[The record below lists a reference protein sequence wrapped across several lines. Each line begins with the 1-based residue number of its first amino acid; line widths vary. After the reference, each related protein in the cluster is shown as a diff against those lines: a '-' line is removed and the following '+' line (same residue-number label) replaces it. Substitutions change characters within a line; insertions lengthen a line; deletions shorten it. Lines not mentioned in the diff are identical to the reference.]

1 MIINDKRALAYIV
14 TIDEIRPI
22 PNYDRVE
29 HARTNGWWCVT
40 RLNELKVGDK
50 AVYFEVDSK
59 VPADDERFSFLEAK
73 HYKIKTQKMCG
84 VFSQGLLMPVTLF
97 PELADMEVGT
107 DVTDILKV
115 TYSVI
120 EDNTRKSK
128 NGDPDAKYKS
138 MAQRHQ
144 KIFKKPIVRKIMKHK
159 LGRKIMFLFFGKK
172 KDKPLSFPTH
182 FPFVHKTD
190 EERCLIGDTK
200 VQTNNGV
207 LKIADIVNKEL
218 PVEVL
223 SYNEKTKTVEYKP
236 IISYQKFAKKED
248 EDLIEIKYPYRFGNQ
263 KTNTIR
269 CTPDHKFYNGL
280 TYVRA
285 DEIHQG
291 DKIFIHHHCYD
302 DYVIQVVFGMLLGD
316 SSIYYDKRSGSN
328 NIRIQTSQGEKQLD
342 YLKMKQSLFGEQFF
356 KIYKCKS
363 GYCDNVVYKGCLSA
377 DYNISKAVLENCF
390 INNKKTITPTMLK
403 YITPLSLAIWYMDDG
418 NLKHKYDSCSP
429 SIIISTCGFSKN
441 ENELLI
447 DMLRNNFG
455 IECNLRREKN
465 KYWSIYITTEGTKK
479 FLKLITQYIPP
490 CMRYKTLQEYE
501 NDYFSIQDLRYK
513 KQERLMPIPVI
524 SIKKYKGI
532 RRYKTVFD
540 IEVKDNHNF
549 FANNILTHNCENM
562 PWVLGYER
570 PLIVTEKLD
579 GCLDRD
585 VSVVTDAG
593 SFKISEIVNKKLP
606 VNVLTYNS
614 NLNICEYKP
623 IVDYHKWERVSDMY
637 DIVVSQQGYKCGNKP
652 KHIHCTSEHSFY
664 VGNNQYIKAKD
675 LKNTDIIYHRYEI
688 IDTLVKEILLGIL
701 LGDAS
706 LSSKYGVINGGVDF
720 SHSIKQKDYF
730 NEIKRLL
737 GQNISIDTTKS
748 GYNSEMLRGHFYT
761 NSEFKELSNKICVR
775 NHKKY
780 VTQEWANE
788 LTPISLAFWYMDD
801 GTISN
806 ADSKLSRPTISIA
819 TNGFSYEE
827 CENLK
832 RALSTKFNIESD
844 IKMGESYKGNTL
856 YMNTMNTAK
865 FASLIAPYIC
875 DGMKY
880 KLPKS
885 MRNIKYCLGDY
896 IASNG
901 SSITPTKI
909 ISVRKI
915 DNYNR
920 KYVFDLTVKDNHNYF
935 ANGILTHNTSS
946 TYILERKGKKKF
958 EFYVL
963 SRNVRQKTPDQKCY
977 HDKNIYWDMAIKNN
991 IEQRL
996 KEYLIANPDL
1006 KYVCIQGESVGS
1018 VQGNPLKLNEDELYV
1033 FNFIRSDVGRL
1044 SSIDGKEIIES
1055 WGMKFVPILETEY
1068 YVPTD
1073 METFKEYATAK
1084 SVVNPNVLREG
1095 IVLRDPTNDFSFK
1108 NVSREYLLKHGG

>member
-1 MIINDKRALAYIV
+1 MIIDDKRALAYIV
-14 TIDEIRPI
+14 NCGRVFEIVGADNI
-22 PNYDRVE
+22 ALAEV
-29 HARTNGWWCVT
+29 NGWKVIIKK
-40 RLNELKVGDK
+40 NEISEGDK
-50 AVYFEVDSK
+50 CVFFEIDSK
-59 VPADDERFSFLEAK
+59 LPEAEWSEFLRPK
-73 HYKIKTQKMCG
+73 HFKIKTMKLSK
-84 VFSQGLLMPVTLF
+84 FNAISQGLLMPITLF

-115 TYSVI
+115 TYSVV

-207 LKIADIVNKEL
+207 LRIADIVNKEL

-269 CTPDHKFYNGL
+269 CTPDHKFYNGS

-328 NIRIQTSQGEKQLD
+328 NIRIQASQGEKQLD

-579 GCLDRD
+579 G
-585 VSVVTDAG
+585 
-593 SFKISEIVNKKLP
+593 
-606 VNVLTYNS
+606 
-614 NLNICEYKP
+614 
-623 IVDYHKWERVSDMY
+623 
-637 DIVVSQQGYKCGNKP
+637 
-652 KHIHCTSEHSFY
+652 
-664 VGNNQYIKAKD
+664 
-675 LKNTDIIYHRYEI
+675 
-688 IDTLVKEILLGIL
+688 
-701 LGDAS
+701 
-706 LSSKYGVINGGVDF
+706 
-720 SHSIKQKDYF
+720 
-730 NEIKRLL
+730 
-737 GQNISIDTTKS
+737 
-748 GYNSEMLRGHFYT
+748 
-761 NSEFKELSNKICVR
+761 
-775 NHKKY
+775 
-780 VTQEWANE
+780 
-788 LTPISLAFWYMDD
+788 
-801 GTISN
+801 
-806 ADSKLSRPTISIA
+806 
-819 TNGFSYEE
+819 
-827 CENLK
+827 
-832 RALSTKFNIESD
+832 
-844 IKMGESYKGNTL
+844 
-856 YMNTMNTAK
+856 
-865 FASLIAPYIC
+865 
-875 DGMKY
+875 
-880 KLPKS
+880 
-885 MRNIKYCLGDY
+885 
-896 IASNG
+896 
-901 SSITPTKI
+901 
-909 ISVRKI
+909 
-915 DNYNR
+915 
-920 KYVFDLTVKDNHNYF
+920 
-935 ANGILTHNTSS
+935 TSS

-991 IEQRL
+991 IEQHL
-996 KEYLIANPDL
+996 KEYLVANPDL

-1073 METFKEYATAK
+1073 MEAFKEYATAK